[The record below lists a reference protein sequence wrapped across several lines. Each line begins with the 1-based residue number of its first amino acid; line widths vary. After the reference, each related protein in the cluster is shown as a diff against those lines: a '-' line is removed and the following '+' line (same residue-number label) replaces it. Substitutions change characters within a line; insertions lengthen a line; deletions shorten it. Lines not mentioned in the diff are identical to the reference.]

1 MMNIV
6 ILDGYASNPGDLNW
20 DLLEQLGNVTVYPR
34 TNDDEKIERAK
45 DADIILIN
53 KVQMDAETL
62 AQLPKLKYIG
72 IQATGY
78 NVVDIEAAKRQGI
91 VVTNIPA
98 YSTDSVPPPSHVTLL
113 GLVLRKQA
121 RLPAPY
127 QTGSQRLTRMVYWL
141 FLIFYPF
148 IAHYQMIPII
158 SSMPRVWLR

>member
-62 AQLPKLKYIG
+62 AQLPKIG
-72 IQATGY
+72 RASCR
-78 NVVDIEAAKRQGI
+78 E
-91 VVTNIPA
+91 
-98 YSTDSVPPPSHVTLL
+98 
-113 GLVLRKQA
+113 
-121 RLPAPY
+121 
-127 QTGSQRLTRMVYWL
+127 
-141 FLIFYPF
+141 
-148 IAHYQMIPII
+148 
-158 SSMPRVWLR
+158 RV